1 MKEHKLG
8 IIGAGNMATA
18 ILQGILNHNIINRNE
33 IIISDID
40 LNKLNILYSNGVDTT
55 TTNEELI
62 NSSEYILFAV
72 KPQSFKKL
80 DKNIFAYADNKA
92 VISIMAGI
100 TTKEIGDM
108 VGHNRICRI
117 MPNLP
122 LMYNQGMSA
131 LCFKDLEEEDKILI
145 KNIFDSIGTTIVLD
159 EDKLDAVTSISGSGP
174 AYVFYFINSMIKAG
188 MKNGL
193 SYDQAKLLTTKT
205 FIGASKMLEKSNDD
219 ISVLINNVCSKGGT
233 TIEAVNCFRENNVE
247 DIIINAIDKC
257 YNRSCELS
265 KYEKG

>member
-18 ILQGILNHNIINRNE
+18 ILQGIINHNIINRNE

-40 LNKLNILYSNGVDTT
+40 LNKLNVLYSNGIDTT

-62 NSSEYILFAV
+62 NSSEYILFAI
-72 KPQSFKKL
+72 KPQSFKIL
-80 DKNIFAYADNKA
+80 DKNIFKDAENKA

-100 TTKEIGDM
+100 RTAEISDLI
-108 VGHNRICRI
+108 GHNRICRI

-131 LCFKDLEEEDKILI
+131 LCFKDLKDDDKILI
-145 KNIFDSIGTTIVLD
+145 KNIFDSIGSTIELD
-159 EDKLDAVTSISGSGP
+159 EEMLDAVTSISGSGP

-193 SYDQAKLLTTKT
+193 SYDQAKLLTVKT

-219 ISVLINNVCSKGGT
+219 IDKLINNVCSKGGT
-233 TIEAVNCFRENNVE
+233 TIEAINCFKENNVE
-247 DIIINAIDKC
+247 DTIIKAVDKC
-257 YNRSCELS
+257 YLRSCELS
-265 KYEKG
+265 KYEKS